1 LNNCNYIHYLSL
13 TEYRLL
19 NTEYRSTLSALRST
33 LLPSRCLTPVAWS
46 LISHTRQL
54 HTWNQ
59 AKFVSLI
66 VKFGEMKQDSII
78 DTISRTIHR
87 KDPSAEAFL
96 FGSRARGD
104 NRPDSDW
111 DILILID
118 NLDITNEIEDK
129 FRDDLYNLEL
139 ESGQIISTFIY
150 SKNYWENR
158 LSFSPLFRNVKREG
172 IRL

>member
-1 LNNCNYIHYLSL
+1 MHQDLILNNITKSIHS
-13 TEYRLL
+13 
-19 NTEYRSTLSALRST
+19 
-33 LLPSRCLTPVAWS
+33 
-46 LISHTRQL
+46 
-54 HTWNQ
+54 
-59 AKFVSLI
+59 
-66 VKFGEMKQDSII
+66 
-78 DTISRTIHR
+78 
-87 KDPSAEAFL
+87 KDPNAEAFL

-150 SKNYWENR
+150 SKYYWKNK
-158 LSFSPLFRNVKREG
+158 LVFSPLYKNVKKEG